1 MNNLVRSV
9 SGSQSD
15 RVAIAAAATTT
26 TTGRAESDTGGF
38 HLSSQWSREM
48 DHDSVGA
55 GELDT
60 HTGRLMQI
68 ARRQFQGWALFG

>member
-1 MNNLVRSV
+1 ML
-9 SGSQSD
+9 GSQSD
-15 RVAIAAAATTT
+15 RVAIAAAATT

-38 HLSSQWSREM
+38 HLSSQWPRKM